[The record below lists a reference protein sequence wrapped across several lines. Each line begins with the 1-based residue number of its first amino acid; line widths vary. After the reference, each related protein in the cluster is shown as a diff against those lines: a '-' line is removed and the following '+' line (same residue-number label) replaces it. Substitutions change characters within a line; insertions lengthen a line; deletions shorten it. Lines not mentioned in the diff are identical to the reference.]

1 MRERPRGIELL
12 YGRNAVMEALRG
24 RRSLRRLFVAEGSAR
39 QPRVAAIIQA
49 AEKRGLPVQFLPP
62 RDLTEML
69 PDVNHQGVALEA
81 GPYPYV
87 GFDDLLRQAEG
98 RPILALDHIQD
109 PQNLATLMRT
119 AEAVGVGG
127 LLLPDRRA
135 AGVTPAVV
143 NASAGAVE
151 HLRVALVANLGRAL
165 EECQEAGYWVV
176 ALEAGPEAQTLF
188 TADLPEPIVLVVGS
202 EGKGIS
208 PSLLRRADIQVALPM
223 QGKVESLNAA
233 VAGSIALYELLRRR
247 LTAHGE

>member
-1 MRERPRGIELL
+1 MRERPRGTELL

-24 RRSLRRLFVAEGSAR
+24 RRSLRRLFVAESSAR
-39 QPRVAAIIQA
+39 QPRVAAMIQA
-49 AEKRGLPVQFLPP
+49 AEQRRIPVRLLSQ
-62 RDLTEML
+62 RDLAEML

-87 GFDDLLRQAEG
+87 EFDDLLRQAEG

-151 HLRVALVANLGRAL
+151 HLCVALVANLGRAL

-176 ALEAGPEAQTLF
+176 ALEAGPEAHTLF
-188 TADLPEPIVLVVGS
+188 TADLPEPTVLVVGS
-202 EGKGIS
+202 EGKGIA
-208 PSLLRRADIQVALPM
+208 PTLLRRADVQVALPM
-223 QGKVESLNAA
+223 QGRVESLNAA

-247 LTAHGE
+247 LAADSD